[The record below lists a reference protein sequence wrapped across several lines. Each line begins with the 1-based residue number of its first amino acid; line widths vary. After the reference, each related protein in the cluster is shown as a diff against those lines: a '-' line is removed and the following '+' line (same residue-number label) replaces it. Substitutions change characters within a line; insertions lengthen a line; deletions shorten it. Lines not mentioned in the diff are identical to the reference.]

1 MGRAGRAE
9 KASSAEASQTRLA
22 LIYAAERL
30 FAEQGLQRTSLRQI
44 NIEAGQRNESAI
56 HYHFGSREA
65 VILAI
70 LELRTR
76 PINEVRL
83 QMLSE
88 ARTKA
93 GDAPLSSAALAEV
106 MVMPLAQSIS
116 VGAQANYY
124 IRFLT
129 QLSLDR
135 AMRQRVSDG
144 PHDTAV
150 VQCVKEL
157 ARSKP
162 YYPIPVV
169 RQRFVAASFVM
180 NRMLAIL
187 EEIMQTQ
194 RERSAA
200 TLDSELRI
208 ANVIDMMVGIFDAP
222 VSPSAI
228 CALEAINRKRDSAKS

>member
-1 MGRAGRAE
+1 MSRAVRAE
-9 KASSAEASQTRLA
+9 KAGLVEASQTRLA
-22 LIYAAERL
+22 LIHAAERL

-76 PINEVRL
+76 PVNEVRL
-83 QMLSE
+83 QLLAA
-88 ARTKA
+88 ARTRA
-93 GDAPLSSAALAEV
+93 GEMPLSSAALAEV
-106 MVMPLAQSIS
+106 LVLPLAQSIS
-116 VGAQANYY
+116 ASAEGNHY

-150 VQCVKEL
+150 VQCVKEFG
-157 ARSKP
+157 RSKP
-162 YYPIPVV
+162 YYPDQVV
-169 RQRFVAASFVM
+169 RQRFVAASFLM

-187 EEIMQTQ
+187 EEIMQTKKG
-194 RERSAA
+194 RGAA
-200 TLDSELRI
+200 LDRDVRV
-208 ANVIDMMVGIFDAP
+208 ANVVDMVVGVFDAP
-222 VSPSAI
+222 VSPTAI
-228 CALEAINRKRDSAKS
+228 QALDAVNGDRGSVKD

>member
-1 MGRAGRAE
+1 MRAE
-9 KASSAEASQTRLA
+9 KAAGAEASQTRLA

-76 PINEVRL
+76 PVNEVRL
-83 QMLSE
+83 QML
-88 ARTKA
+88 AAALTKA
-93 GDAPLSSAALAEV
+93 GEAPLSSSALAEV
-106 MVMPLAQSIS
+106 LVLPLARSITAA
-116 VGAQANYY
+116 VEGNHYV
-124 IRFLT
+124 RFLT

-150 VQCVKEL
+150 VQCVKEFG
-157 ARSKP
+157 RSKP
-162 YYPIPVV
+162 YYPAQIV
-169 RQRFVAASFVM
+169 RQRFVAASFLM
-180 NRMLAIL
+180 NRMLAIV
-187 EEIMQTQ
+187 EEIMQTKKG
-194 RERSAA
+194 RGAV
-200 TLDSELRI
+200 LDHDARI
-208 ANVIDMMVGIFDAP
+208 ANIVDMVVGIFDAP
-222 VSPSAI
+222 ISPTAI
-228 CALEAINRKRDSAKS
+228 QALDAVNGDRAGVKD